1 MAMEFD
7 GSQKHHEAN
16 ATAEPTN
23 VTPLRKPRGSRTQN
37 KVAAKAEALKE
48 GTSFEYDGKTYHL
61 PPADLWDLDV
71 MEKFAEGDALGA
83 VKDLLEPEQYNAFK
97 TDADGNKKKRTMR
110 DLGELLDVAMKSMG
124 VEPGESNS

>member
-7 GSQKHHEAN
+7 GS
-16 ATAEPTN
+16 AERAAAREETSN
-23 VTPLRKPRGSRTQN
+23 VTPIRKPRGARTQN
-37 KVAAKAEALKE
+37 KVAAKAEALQE
-48 GTSFEYDGKTYHL
+48 GTTFEFDGKTYHL

-71 MEKFAEGDALGA
+71 MEKFADGNALGA
-83 VKDLLEPEQYNAFK
+83 VQDLLEAEQYQAFK

>member
-1 MAMEFD
+1 MAMDFD
-7 GSQKHHEAN
+7 GADKHHEAN
-16 ATAEPTN
+16 TAEVAT
-23 VTPLRKPRGSRTQN
+23 VTPIRKPRGARTQN

-48 GTSFEYDGKTYHL
+48 GTQFEYDGKTYHL

-71 MEKFAEGDALGA
+71 MEKFADGDALGA

-124 VEPGESNS
+124 VDSAE